1 VRWLLRPRRALSEQL
16 REVDLEN
23 AELVGPWVAEDPEVV
38 AALLLVVPPC
48 RSEGFEALHLGFD
61 VVGFQVKVHAFLGD
75 LRVISALKQ
84 DADVRVGQ
92 AQSSVDGPAA
102 LGKGFF
108 LCASAA
114 DQNVT
119 AWLRSETSM
128 TK

>member
-1 VRWLLRPRRALSEQL
+1 M
-16 REVDLEN
+16 
-23 AELVGPWVAEDPEVV
+23 
-38 AALLLVVPPC
+38 
-48 RSEGFEALHLGFD
+48 
-61 VVGFQVKVHAFLGD
+61 HAFLGD
-75 LRVISALKQ
+75 LRIISALKQ
-84 DADVRVGQ
+84 DADVGQ
-92 AQSSVDGPAA
+92 AQSAVDGPAG